1 MAPFASGYYRPSG
14 IAAVQCPAGNSC
26 TVNSATVCASPTY
39 SLIGIGYCSHVPY
52 GYYSSSGI
60 KTACAS
66 GKVYDKSTSTCTVAC
81 SGMKC
86 DLNSALT

>member
-1 MAPFASGYYRPSG
+1 M
-14 IAAVQCPAGNSC
+14 
-26 TVNSATVCASPTY
+26 
-39 SLIGIGYCSHVPY
+39 GYCVHVPY

-60 KTACAS
+60 KTACAA

-81 SGMKC
+81 SGKKC